1 MEKGQPL
8 MFQQPAPRLPLS
20 IGQCAE
26 ISDFASPLG
35 LSEFAK
41 SHRRRDLYFLHIQS
55 AHPGMDDI
63 QFTFFI

>member
-26 ISDFASPLG
+26 ISGFASPLG
-35 LSEFAK
+35 AQRVRKVAL
-41 SHRRRDLYFLHIQS
+41 
-55 AHPGMDDI
+55 PP
-63 QFTFFI
+63 